1 MTRVMKKGVLVLVCT
16 GAGVGWAYLSRL
28 MGSG

>member
-1 MTRVMKKGVLVLVCT
+1 MQGMMKRAALVLVCT

-28 MGSG
+28 IGSG